1 MTQCLVG
8 VRMKKERTMKF
19 LTINKIK
26 DSLALLPPAVSL
38 QIFEMSLAAIKQ
50 QKKEGKIL
58 EMYYSPGENLIIG
71 IHEYDDADQWA
82 KDQIKIPVMMYAD
95 IKAYPLADF
104 DKYIKNNLA
113 SVKVAARMASSAPK

>member
-1 MTQCLVG
+1 MG
-8 VRMKKERTMKF
+8 VRIKKERTMKF

-38 QIFEMSLAAIKQ
+38 QIFETSLAAIKQ

-71 IHEYDDADQWA
+71 IHEYADADQWA
-82 KDQIKIPVMMYAD
+82 KDQIKIPVMMYAE
-95 IKAYPLADF
+95 IKAYPLANF
-104 DKYIKNNLA
+104 DGYIKNNLA
-113 SVKVAARMASSAPK
+113 AVKAAARMAPTAPK